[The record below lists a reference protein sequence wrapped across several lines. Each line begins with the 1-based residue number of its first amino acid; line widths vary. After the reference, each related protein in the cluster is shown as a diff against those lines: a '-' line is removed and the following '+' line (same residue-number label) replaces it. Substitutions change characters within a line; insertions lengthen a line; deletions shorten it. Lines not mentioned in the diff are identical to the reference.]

1 MHRNSDAETPNERRQ
16 KVAMNCN
23 VVAWKLLLNIDW
35 LQLLTILHAALE
47 LTENKDRII
56 NSGGNGDFE
65 SYKLTIISVISI
77 NPEYNFEVN
86 ISTG

>member
-86 ISTG
+86 ISIG